1 MSTFGPNNSSRSSS
15 RQSKASSTVPRYR
28 KKANHSQID
37 EMLFGSSPTSTRN
50 SNRNCNPESSMPQEE
65 FLHFTENSKKTL
77 PKPGKVNPKSR
88 KPETLRVVTKDL
100 IRDVVV
106 PADDPQSRKAFVDRN
121 MYEYL
126 SWKATTKEATV
137 DEIKR
142 AEDIRRDQIQKGMQE
157 RKAVLQAYDQ
167 KRMQNKPKNDLEQEA
182 EEQQEEQIER
192 YRLQKLEQDDEIRH
206 LNELI
211 LEAKCHAIRDA
222 QINEKYSI
230 AKELQVENDRL
241 DAMMEV
247 DRIAALRQQE
257 EVARLRKARRQ
268 RGAAMIMDQI
278 KTNETEKLL
287 EKDRRDNEATVMQV
301 NQQKLQLQDLAE
313 IETRKLQQ
321 QQMQQEIE
329 IINKATQEAKQLRLE
344 QDRIAEERVYAYQK
358 AKEKRERELEEEEAR
373 KRLEKELETA
383 KLRKAQERASD
394 LQAEKDALRAKR
406 HEEHTE
412 REYRRKVREEAAKKA
427 VVEAEMAFAREE
439 QIQAKRHLSAV
450 QAARERAEFDKDK
463 RESQKEI
470 EKMEA
475 LSEVRQ
481 MNLRKYSED
490 VKNQI
495 AERESQRI
503 SDRKAFF
510 EETITKNKELEE
522 TNKRLKD
529 VKLGKLQA
537 LHESGVPEKYVH
549 EVARRIG
556 I

>member
-1 MSTFGPNNSSRSSS
+1 MSTFGPSNNSSRASS
-15 RQSKASSTVPRYR
+15 RQSKASSVRYR
-28 KKANHSQID
+28 KKANQSEVD
-37 EMLFGSSPTSTRN
+37 ELLFGSSSQTSSRN
-50 SNRNCNPESSMPQEE
+50 TNRNNPTQEQEE
-65 FLHFTENSKKTL
+65 FLHFTENSRKTL

-106 PADDPQSRKAFVDRN
+106 PADDPQSRKAIVDRN

-157 RKAVLQAYDQ
+157 RKAVLQEYDQ

-182 EEQQEEQIER
+182 EEQQQEQIQR

-222 QINEKYSI
+222 QINEKHSI

-257 EVARLRKARRQ
+257 EVARLRKERRQ

-287 EKDRRDNEATVMQV
+287 EKDRRDNEAKMMQA

-329 IINKATQEAKQLRLE
+329 IINKATQQAKQLRLE
-344 QDRIAEERVYAYQK
+344 QDRIAEERVLAYQK

-427 VVEAEMAFAREE
+427 VVEAEMAYAREE
-439 QIQAKRHLSAV
+439 QIHAKRHLSAV

-475 LSEVRQ
+475 LNEVRQ
-481 MNLRKYSED
+481 MNLRKYAQD

-503 SDRKAFF
+503 NDRKAFF

-529 VKLGKLQA
+529 VKLRKLQA

-556 I
+556 LSNL

>member
-1 MSTFGPNNSSRSSS
+1 MDFSASQSSRASS
-15 RQSKASSTVPRYR
+15 RQSKASSRTRYR
-28 KKANHSQID
+28 KKADSSQCD
-37 EMLFGSSPTSTRN
+37 ELLFGSTPQPSSFSKRHMN
-50 SNRNCNPESSMPQEE
+50 EPEP
-65 FLHFTENSKKTL
+65 LHFTENSRKSL
-77 PKPGKVNPKSR
+77 PKPGKINPKSR

-106 PADDPQSRKAFVDRN
+106 PADDPQSRKAIVDRN
-121 MYEYL
+121 MFEYL
-126 SWKATTKEATV
+126 SWTAVTVDPTV

-157 RKAVLQAYDQ
+157 RKAVLQAYDL
-167 KRMQNKPKNDLEQEA
+167 KRIQNKPKNDLEQEA
-182 EEQQEEQIER
+182 QEQQQDQIER
-192 YRLQKLEQDDEIRH
+192 YRLQKLENDDEIRH

-222 QINEKYSI
+222 QIHEKHSI
-230 AKELQVENDRL
+230 ARELQIENDRL
-241 DAMMEV
+241 DGMMEV
-247 DRIAALRQQE
+247 DRIVALRQQE
-257 EVARLRKARRQ
+257 EVARLRKERRQ

-278 KTNETEKLL
+278 HTNEGDKLM
-287 EKDRRDNEATVMQV
+287 EKDRRDNEAKMMQT
-301 NQQKLQLQDLAE
+301 NQQTLQLQDLAE

-321 QQMQQEIE
+321 KEMQKEID
-329 IINKATQEAKQLRLE
+329 IINEATQQQKQLRIE
-344 QDRIAEERVYAYQK
+344 QDKIAEERVYAYQK
-358 AKEKRERELEEEEAR
+358 AKEKRERELEEEMA
-373 KRLEKELETA
+373 KIRLEKELETA
-383 KLRKAQERASD
+383 KLRKAQEKASD
-394 LQAEKDALRAKR
+394 LQAEKDALRNKR

-412 REYRRKVREEAAKKA
+412 REYRRKIREEAAKKA

-470 EKMEA
+470 DKMGA
-475 LSEVRQ
+475 MSVVRQ
-481 MNLRKYSED
+481 ANMRKYAED

-495 AERESQRI
+495 SERESQRI
-503 SDRKAFF
+503 TERKMFF

-522 TNKRLKD
+522 INTKLKD
-529 VKLGKLQA
+529 VKIGKLQA

-556 I
+556 LSNL

>member
-1 MSTFGPNNSSRSSS
+1 MSQSSRSSS
-15 RQSKASSTVPRYR
+15 RQSKVSTPKYR
-28 KKANHSQID
+28 KKADNSQVD
-37 EMLFGSSPTSTRN
+37 ELLFGSPTPSTSSRN
-50 SNRNCNPESSMPQEE
+50 NRRQNNDNQEE
-65 FLHFTENSKKTL
+65 FLHFTENSRKTL
-77 PKPGKVNPKSR
+77 PKPGKINPKSR

-106 PADDPQSRKAFVDRN
+106 PADDPQSRKAVVDKN
-121 MYEYL
+121 MFEYL
-126 SWKATTKEATV
+126 SWKATTKEKTV
-137 DEIKR
+137 DEIKKS
-142 AEDIRRDQIQKGMQE
+142 EDIRRDQIQKGMQE
-157 RKAVLQAYDQ
+157 RKAILQAYDL
-167 KRMQNKPKNDLEQEA
+167 KRMQNKPKNDLEKEA
-182 EEQQEEQIER
+182 QEQQQEQIER
-192 YRLQKLEQDDEIRH
+192 YRLQKLENDDEIRH

-222 QINEKYSI
+222 QIQEKHDI

-241 DAMMEV
+241 DGMMEV

-257 EVARLRKARRQ
+257 EVARLRKASRQ

-278 KTNETEKLL
+278 HTNESEKLM
-287 EKDRRDNEATVMQV
+287 EKDRRDNEAKMMQA
-301 NQQKLQLQDLAE
+301 NQQTLQLQDLAE

-321 QQMQQEIE
+321 KEMQKEID
-329 IINKATQEAKQLRLE
+329 IINEATQQAKQLRLE
-344 QDRIAEERVYAYQK
+344 QDRIAEERVAAYQK
-358 AKEKRERELEEEEAR
+358 QKEKREREVEEEMSR
-373 KRLEKELETA
+373 IRLEKELETA
-383 KLRKAQERASD
+383 KLRKAQEKASD

-475 LSEVRQ
+475 LNEVRQ
-481 MNLRKYSED
+481 MNLRKYAED

-495 AERESQRI
+495 GEREGQRI
-503 SDRKAFF
+503 NDRKAFF

-522 TNKRLKD
+522 INKRLKD
-529 VKLGKLQA
+529 VKLGKLKA

-556 I
+556 LSNL